1 MCVRKKKT
9 NRCALPE
16 SKAETSA
23 RGTFPRARA
32 RAKPPSFNS
41 GTSSSIHEDDKH
53 ATRKANAGQ
62 TDMGFFPL
70 LRHRRKYKVYFK
82 LQRGDGRPVV

>member
-1 MCVRKKKT
+1 MCVRKKKLIDA
-9 NRCALPE
+9 RCRRAKRRHLHE
-16 SKAETSA
+16 ERS
-23 RGTFPRARA
+23 RARA